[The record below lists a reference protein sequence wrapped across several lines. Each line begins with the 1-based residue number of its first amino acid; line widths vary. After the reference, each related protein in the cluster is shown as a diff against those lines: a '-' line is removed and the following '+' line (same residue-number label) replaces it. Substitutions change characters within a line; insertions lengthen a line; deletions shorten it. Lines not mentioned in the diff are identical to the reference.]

1 MVSSCNCRL
10 APELSHKR
18 ASKPPHESGPTTSLA
33 PRPSPALAEG
43 ASASTSE
50 NQDPLCALVARKS
63 CGACRQRQL
72 HPAAF
77 IMPWQADVTKGHLG
91 CHPHHAS
98 WGCCE
103 WRGPGQTSLA
113 GARVRPDGSVTH
125 AASYRPGP
133 CPGSLGTSP
142 LGLTHIPHTHLPP
155 RARRPR
161 ARAPGRRERERARE
175 AAGWRVPGVHLT
187 TPTLIE
193 VYLTLPYLNFPLPS
207 GLETSR
213 RVKP

>member
-1 MVSSCNCRL
+1 MVSSCSCRL

-50 NQDPLCALVARKS
+50 NQDPLCALVARKTS

-77 IMPWQADVTKGHLG
+77 TMPWQAEAHPADVTKGHLA

-142 LGLTHIPHTHLPP
+142 LGPTHIPHTHLPP

-161 ARAPGRRERERARE
+161 ARAPAGERERARE
-175 AAGWRVPGVHLT
+175 AAGWRVPGVH
-187 TPTLIE
+187 
-193 VYLTLPYLNFPLPS
+193 
-207 GLETSR
+207 R
-213 RVKP
+213 